1 MDKRARTALNPEI
14 TPPLP
19 PAAAPAW
26 AITFAGA
33 VVRLSLTCQRCGG
46 PRLTI
51 ASTVP
56 VMGRTFLKSYFRDGA
71 APALPADV
79 TILCPD
85 CEAPNVGQD
94 EVPKL

>member
-1 MDKRARTALNPEI
+1 MDKRASTALNPAI
-14 TPPLP
+14 TPPL

-26 AITFAGA
+26 ALAFAGA

-51 ASTVP
+51 ASTLP
-56 VMGRTFLKSYFRDGA
+56 VMGRTFLKSYFRDA

-85 CEAPNVGQD
+85 CEASNGNQD
-94 EVPKL
+94 EVSKL